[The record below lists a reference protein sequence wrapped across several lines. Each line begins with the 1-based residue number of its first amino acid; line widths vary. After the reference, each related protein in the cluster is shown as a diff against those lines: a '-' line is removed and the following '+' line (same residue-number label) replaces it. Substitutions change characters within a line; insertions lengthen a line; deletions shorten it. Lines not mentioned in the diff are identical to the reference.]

1 MKIAFHILT
10 LLLVTKS
17 YTQVKNFTE
26 EVKTKYMVIQL
37 DSKYFPNQK
46 RTIKIALPEDYNSS
60 KEYPVIYTLD
70 GSSLFYITSNYA
82 TQLSKL
88 TVDDDGFDY
97 GSDAIPQSIV
107 VGIFHND
114 RGYETQPNF
123 SLMEN
128 IEETQFLEGS
138 EKLKNFLFN
147 EVVLY
152 IDSTYS
158 TSGYNA
164 IIGHSN
170 TAHFVM
176 CVPFQKENPF
186 NGIVSISLTGGSKR
200 FKDQLK
206 SYLEKNETAPIF
218 LGYGT
223 KDLGFNEL
231 AKSLEGEVTNKNL
244 KICAYNGNHNEM
256 PVLALGNGIKHL
268 FYKYRNVDDFTEA
281 SFKKDF
287 DIQHYLKQYQLKN
300 KEAYGIETVM
310 KEDDFYT
317 LLDLSIKT
325 KNKPVMNQILEYDS
339 KVNEFEQQ
347 THMMFIYN
355 KRIGDYVKAEQY
367 ANQMLNSKD
376 EFENRIIKANLNHY
390 YEFFIV
396 DLADVEK
403 GMHFFEEGKK
413 RFKDRQ
419 LEFSYFIAKISIE
432 HNFKKTKGYSNL
444 KYCMKNFKEN
454 RYFNE
459 LELERLSNICE
470 KN

>member
-1 MKIAFHILT
+1 MKTAFHILV
-10 LLLVTKS
+10 LLLVAKS
-17 YTQVKNFTE
+17 YTQAKSFTE
-26 EVKTKYMVIQL
+26 EVKTKHTVIQL
-37 DSKYFPNQK
+37 DSKFFPNQK
-46 RTIKIALPEDYNSS
+46 RTIKIALPEDYNGS

-70 GSSLFYITSNYA
+70 GNSLFYITTSYV

-88 TVDDDGFDY
+88 TVDEDGFDY

-123 SLMEN
+123 SLIEN
-128 IEETQFLEGS
+128 IDETQFLEGT
-138 EKLKNFLFN
+138 EKLKNFLFH
-147 EVVLY
+147 EVVPY
-152 IDSTYS
+152 IDSAYN

-176 CVPFQKENPF
+176 CLSFQKDNPF
-186 NGIVSISLTGGSKR
+186 IGIVSISLTGGSDR

-206 SYLEKNETAPIF
+206 SYLEKNKTAPIF

-231 AKSLEGEVTNKNL
+231 AKNLEGEVTNKNL
-244 KICAYNGNHNEM
+244 EIRAYKGNHNEM

-268 FYKYRNVDDFTEA
+268 FHAYRNVDDFTEE

-287 DIQHYLKQYQLKN
+287 DIEHYLKQYQLKN
-300 KEAYGIETVM
+300 NEAYGIETVM

-317 LLDLSIKT
+317 LLDFSINT
-325 KNKPVMNQILEYDS
+325 KNKRVMNQILEYDS
-339 KVNEFEQQ
+339 NANGFKQQ

-355 KRIGDYVKAEQY
+355 KQIGDYVKAGQY

-376 EFENRIIKANLNHY
+376 EFENKILKANLNHY
-390 YEFFIV
+390 YEFFID

-403 GMHFFEEGKK
+403 GMYFFEEGKK

-432 HNFKKTKGYSNL
+432 HNFKKSKGYSNF
-444 KYCMKNFKEN
+444 KYCKKNYKEN
-454 RYFNE
+454 RYFNQF
-459 LELERLSNICE
+459 ELERLSTF
-470 KN
+470 

>member
-1 MKIAFHILT
+1 MVAN
-10 LLLVTKS
+10 S
-17 YTQVKNFTE
+17 YTQVNSFTE
-26 EVKTKYMVIQL
+26 EVKTKYTVVQL
-37 DSKYFPNQK
+37 DSEFFHDQK
-46 RTIKIALPEDYNSS
+46 RTIKVALPEQYDSS

-70 GSSLFYITSNYA
+70 GNSLFYITTSYV

-123 SLMEN
+123 SLKEN
-128 IEETQFLEGS
+128 IDESIFLEGP
-138 EKLKNFLFN
+138 EKLKNFLFH
-147 EVVLY
+147 EVVPY
-152 IDSTYS
+152 IDSAYN

-176 CVPFQKENPF
+176 CLPFQNGNPF
-186 NGIVSISLTGGSKR
+186 KGIISISLAGGTKR
-200 FKDQLK
+200 FKDQIK

-231 AKSLEGEVTNKNL
+231 AKSLKGEVTNKNL
-244 KICAYNGNHNEM
+244 EIHAYNGNHNEM
-256 PVLALGNGIKHL
+256 PVLALTDGIKHL
-268 FYKYRNVDDFTEA
+268 FYKYRNVDDFIEA
-281 SFKKDF
+281 SLKKDF
-287 DIQHYLKQYQLKN
+287 NIADYLDQYQQKN
-300 KEAYGIETVM
+300 REAYGINTEM

-317 LLDLSIKT
+317 LLDLSIKN
-325 KNKPVMNQILEYDS
+325 KNRRVMNQILEYDS
-339 KVNEFEQQ
+339 KANGFEQQ

-355 KRIGDYVKAEQY
+355 KQISDYEKAEGY
-367 ANQMLNSKD
+367 ATQMLNSND
-376 EFENRIIKANLNHY
+376 EFENRILKANLNHY
-390 YEFFIV
+390 YEFFID

-403 GMHFFEEGKK
+403 GLHFFEEGKK
-413 RFKDRQ
+413 RFKDKQ

-432 HNFKKTKGYSNL
+432 QDYQKLKGYSDL
-444 KYCMKNFKEN
+444 KYCMKNYKEN
-454 RYFNE
+454 NYFNE
-459 LELERLSNICE
+459 VDLEGL
-470 KN
+470 KNL